1 MKRLF
6 CLMLAMLM
14 LSVCGAA
21 ADNNAPGATDHDMES
36 DGSLSDELIQA
47 QRDWDPG
54 ASASEPVSDEEL
66 LRAIGAGIVPAELQG
81 DFSSTVSFAQ
91 CAGLVAEML
100 GVYRPELFS
109 EWQEVAQQALLT
121 ASPMRRDDGMLMVY
135 EAACLMGM
143 GGEIHP
149 YWLDVHNLCG
159 EIWDELSPMQ
169 SIFKNCS
176 EPSPFEDNPG
186 HIPGWT
192 YVVSAYF
199 YSLGNCSRITGRPLF
214 DCDTVNATMRL
225 SDPLTREEAIKAV
238 LRLTEAM
245 PEVYNKAGNDI
256 PETDWSD
263 PALASAARARDEI
276 LNSRIDVV
284 KSNQWEQGR
293 SYTGNA
299 WYISS
304 LTGNDANSGAS
315 PENALASVLGLK
327 KLFESGKL
335 RAGDAVLFERGGVYH
350 LNDYEILGLDN
361 VTYAAYG
368 EGPKPLISG
377 SVEGMADPDRWEP
390 YAETPDGGTVWRFDT
405 ALHNVVGVFFD
416 GDTRWGTM
424 CLPGWNGETY
434 VDALDGSAWTVD
446 TGMTEDLSFFSEMPM
461 QGLDVTAGFIRQQ
474 LYGSLYLRCDA
485 GNPGEVFTTI
495 DVIQDI
501 NAIGFGYAA
510 DNIGSG
516 GAVVDLAF
524 KYCTIPI
531 VCGLNGDSD
540 AVGTLVENCEI
551 SFCGGSIQSYQGKG
565 QPSLSGGAVLAS
577 GNGHTVRNCY
587 IHDVDNK
594 VFVIVANSPEWLPS
608 DHLTFEGNIIER
620 CGAAL
625 RICNYIEQA
634 LPDSVYKGLR
644 FANNTVIRTGYG
656 WYAHKLFRTGALSQF
671 SSFETEQY
679 ANRNDGILI
688 SGNTFYCPRGAV
700 YYGFGMWN
708 GSFPIFSGN
717 TVVQTPGSGLV
728 DAGPAGTQSLY
739 MTNDTE
745 SCREKLSDILGD
757 SDLKLIKKDTP

>member
-6 CLMLAMLM
+6 CLILAIIMLFA
-14 LSVCGAA
+14 CGAA
-21 ADNNAPGATDHDMES
+21 PDNTSTGAEDAIEN
-36 DGSLSDELIQA
+36 DGTASDESIPA
-47 QRDWDPG
+47 QDDLDPG
-54 ASASEPVSDEEL
+54 APTPEPASDEEL
-66 LRAIGAGIVPAELQG
+66 LRAIEAGIVPAELQG
-81 DFSSTVSFAQ
+81 DYSSAVSFAQ
-91 CAGLVAEML
+91 CAKLISEML
-100 GVYRPELFS
+100 GVYRPELLS
-109 EWQEVAQQALLT
+109 EWQELAQQALAT
-121 ASPMRRDDGMLMVY
+121 TSPMRRDDGMLMVY

-143 GGEIHP
+143 GGEIHSH
-149 YWLDVHNLCG
+149 WLDVNTLCG
-159 EIWDELSPMQ
+159 ESIWDELSPMK
-169 SIFKNCS
+169 SIYKNWA
-176 EPSPFEDNPG
+176 EPSPFEDIPG
-186 HIPGWT
+186 RIPGWT
-192 YVVSAYF
+192 YDVSAYF
-199 YSLGNCSRITGRPLF
+199 YSLGSCSKITGNPLF
-214 DCDTVNATMRL
+214 NCDTANATMRV

-238 LRLTEAM
+238 LRLTEAL
-245 PEVYNKAGNDI
+245 PEVYGKAGNDI

-263 PALASAARARDEI
+263 PALAGAAKAKDAI

-284 KSNQWEQGR
+284 KADTWEQGR

-304 LTGNDANSGAS
+304 LTGNDANGGTS
-315 PENALASVLGLK
+315 PDDALASVLGLK
-327 KLFESGKL
+327 ALTQSGKL

-350 LNDYEILGLDN
+350 LNDYEILGLDG

-368 EGPKPLISG
+368 EGSKPLISG
-377 SVEGMADPDRWEP
+377 SAEGMADPDRWEL
-390 YAETPDGGTVWRFDT
+390 YAETPDGGKIWRFDT
-405 ALHNVVGVFFD
+405 ELHSVVGVFFD

-434 VDALDGSAWTVD
+434 FDASDGSAWTVE

-474 LYGSLYLRCDA
+474 MYGPLYLRCDA

-501 NAIGFGYAA
+501 NAIGFGDAPG
-510 DNIGSG
+510 NIGSG

-531 VCGLNGDSD
+531 VCGLNGDSN

-551 SFCGGSIQSYQGKG
+551 SFCGGSINVYNDTDGL
-565 QPSLSGGAVLAS
+565 PSLSGGAVLAS

-625 RICNYIEQA
+625 RICNYVEQA
-634 LPDSVYKGLR
+634 LPDSVYKDIR
-644 FANNTVIRTGYG
+644 FENNTVISTGYG
-656 WYAHKLFRTGALSQF
+656 WYAHKLFRTNALSQL

-679 ANRNDGILI
+679 VNRNDGIYI
-688 SGNTFYCPRGAV
+688 SGNTFYCPRCAV
-700 YYGFGMWN
+700 YCGTGMWGN
-708 GSFPIFSGN
+708 AFPVFSGN
-717 TVVQTPGSGLV
+717 TVVQIPGAGLV
-728 DAGPAGTQSLY
+728 DASPAGTQTLY

-745 SCREKLSDILGD
+745 SCQEALRDILGD
-757 SDLKLIKKDTP
+757 RDLKLIKK